1 EAAEQQISS
10 SSLRKAKDRLGIVSH
25 FIPAKDGH
33 GGSWTWQ
40 LPAPSKSDPA
50 ELRDAQGDQEEQRV
64 WWWESGMNL
73 ARGSAP
79 CEKLAPWSSW
89 ASRSIVKRK
98 KAKNSVDANIIAYH
112 NNSDVDDICFNWEKT
127 KMAKEKKKEDN
138 PYKAGAGHSP
148 PCLAGRES

>member
-1 EAAEQQISS
+1 MACRLSDCQATARPRRSPRDHLAGKKVDEFLKARLAQGPISVNQLYAEAAEQQISS

-79 CEKLAPWSSW
+79 CEKLAP
-89 ASRSIVKRK
+89 
-98 KAKNSVDANIIAYH
+98 
-112 NNSDVDDICFNWEKT
+112 
-127 KMAKEKKKEDN
+127 
-138 PYKAGAGHSP
+138 
-148 PCLAGRES
+148 